1 MLVTRPWRPR
11 CYCSTA
17 APSTAGA
24 PDAQRRRLGFGA
36 TRACAGFVGGRDMSR
51 PVVIPLGSWPRRMR
65 AELAAGYCGEASVEA
80 FIARVGKEYPHP
92 RVHEGRRRLWLRDDL
107 DKAILPLD
115 LRDRDA
121 AEDL

>member
-1 MLVTRPWRPR
+1 MSLITERTSARNRISDDERVFRTEFASSRH
-11 CYCSTA
+11 
-17 APSTAGA
+17 
-24 PDAQRRRLGFGA
+24 RRRMPWACRSTCWPARGGKPA
-36 TRACAGFVGGRDMSR
+36 MIIVRAVTSDG
-51 PVVIPLGSWPRRMR
+51 P
-65 AELAAGYCGEASVEA
+65 EASVEA

-92 RVHEGRRRLWLRDDL
+92 RVHEGRRQLWLRDDL